1 MVIAIIIACAVLLI
15 DQLSKILIEVWNPN
29 NVVII
34 PGFINFDKVYN
45 TGAAFSWLDD
55 NTLML
60 ACISL
65 IATVA
70 FSYFVYKTCN
80 FKTKKIYTIAMAF
93 MLGGTAGNLIDRFL
107 AVFNVRKGVVDFF
120 DMELFGWQFPGIF
133 NVADIFLCVGVG
145 FLIYDMLFLQEKREK
160 IIKEEIESECEVK
173 DDGDIQD

>member
-1 MVIAIIIACAVLLI
+1 MVIAIIIACAVLLV
-15 DQLSKILIEVWNPN
+15 DQLSKILIEVWSPN

-70 FSYFVYKTCN
+70 FSFLVYKTCN
-80 FKTKKIYTIAMAF
+80 YKTKKVYTIAMAF

-107 AVFNVRKGVVDFF
+107 AVFNVRDGVVDFF

-145 FLIYDMLFLQEKREK
+145 MLVVDMLFLQDKRSNK
-160 IIKEEIESECEVK
+160 VKEVTSAESEVIENE
-173 DDGDIQD
+173 DIQD

>member
-34 PGFINFDKVYN
+34 PNFINFDKVYN

-60 ACISL
+60 ACLSL

-70 FSYFVYKTCN
+70 FSFIIYKTSN
-80 FKTKKIYTIAMAF
+80 WKTKKFYTIAMAF

-107 AVFNVRKGVVDFF
+107 AVFNVREGVVDFF

-133 NVADIFLCVGVG
+133 NVADIFLCVGVAM
-145 FLIYDMLFLQEKREK
+145 LVIDMLFLQEKREK
-160 IIKEEIESECEVK
+160 KVKEEVNSECEVEEN
-173 DDGDIQD
+173 GDIQN